1 MLRNQE
7 PDPNIEDLTDKEIN
21 SAIHYLEPHSESNK
35 KESDDSGLAPVIIL
49 LILVVGGI
57 AFIWFYR

>member
-7 PDPNIEDLTDKEIN
+7 PDSNSEELTDEEIY
-21 SAIHYLEPHSESNK
+21 SAIHYLERHSEFNEK
-35 KESDDSGLAPVIIL
+35 QRDGGDLTTAIIFLIL
-49 LILVVGGI
+49 LFGAI

>member
-7 PDPNIEDLTDKEIN
+7 PDRNIEDLTDEEIY
-21 SAIHYLEPHSESNK
+21 SAIHYLEPHSR
-35 KESDDSGLAPVIIL
+35 SDEELEDGSGPATAIIL
-49 LILVVGGI
+49 LVLLCGMV